1 MAGVV
6 NYRKAKEAG
15 VDDVVYVDRHGRIL
29 EGTLAQASL
38 RDNCADVTTATTC
51 ATGPTW
57 NFFAV
62 RDGKILVPHN
72 ELVLTGI
79 TAQFVEEAAKRLGGF
94 SPPCVATAPNSARG
108 QS

>member
-29 EGTLAQASL
+29 EGTLARASL
-38 RDNCADVTTATTC
+38 RTNCADVTTC

-94 SPPCVATAPNSARG
+94 PPSALP
-108 QS
+108 QL